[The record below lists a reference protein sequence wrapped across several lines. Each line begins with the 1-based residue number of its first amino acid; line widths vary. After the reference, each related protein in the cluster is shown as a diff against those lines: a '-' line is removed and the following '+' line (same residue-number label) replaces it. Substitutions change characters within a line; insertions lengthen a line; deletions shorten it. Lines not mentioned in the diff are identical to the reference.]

1 MKLISKN
8 NGNFF
13 WLDQKISFSETV
25 KFRLVRNTAHAK
37 LKISLGFAKEIE
49 NFDWMNHR
57 VWFTMAYECDPLTYV
72 HRGFPLALRRILRR
86 TVSMGSLCIVVT
98 CLEIRCTPSPSPPN
112 HFSSPRSA
120 YLWMNKGEISE
131 WAGENKRKR
140 SKHWNER
147 KLRMWVTRRGA
158 AAFKWIT
165 FDASVAWLLIC
176 IL

>member
-1 MKLISKN
+1 MKRIPSISKIWLYYVSHGMKLISKN

-98 CLEIRCTPSPSPPN
+98 CLEIRCTPLPLPSQPFLVSPIRV
-112 HFSSPRSA
+112 F
-120 YLWMNKGEISE
+120 MNEQGRNI
-131 WAGENKRKR
+131 
-140 SKHWNER
+140 
-147 KLRMWVTRRGA
+147 RMSWGKQTKA
-158 AAFKWIT
+158 E
-165 FDASVAWLLIC
+165 
-176 IL
+176 